1 MNEEMIEHKK
11 NNESEVETDPEKAED
26 EEYRNFKEEPGDDD
40 GENRHPIKTHSIF
53 LTSMLV
59 TKFMIG
65 SSILS
70 IPQIFKSFGIIY
82 GVVLS
87 CLFTC
92 TALISA
98 YLLLKS
104 KDITQRYSYAIYS
117 KLTMGLTGTILTK
130 LSLILMKLSTNCVHF
145 IVFSSLLRNILLTIF
160 GEEKDGFYF
169 NSKFILIVFALLLT
183 PLMFQSDISGLS
195 RFTYLSVLSLATLFV
210 STIILFI
217 FKYLNNEIPKFTTEM
232 LYISGKPGEL
242 FKCFGGYHNAF
253 VFQANLFTIYLPLS
267 PRSTKNMMKASLI
280 GAITSFSIY
289 VSFGLLG
296 FIMYKDEINDS
307 LIKNLGKELTRFVGE
322 NFFMA
327 TVLVICELAFI
338 VNSAFSSTLGFF
350 IAKKNLIGLIK
361 FVMKK
366 IDTKNATKNKDEEGT
381 QLADINEQ
389 GLAVKKE
396 ENTDEKDYLGKKG
409 EFLITLYLYIFI
421 TGIALSTDKII
432 GFATF
437 SGATVS
443 NFICVISPS
452 IFYLYFSRKKPF
464 SIIKLLAVFMLFLG
478 SFLIIGFFGFSFRFL
493 RFKG

>member
-1 MNEEMIEHKK
+1 
-11 NNESEVETDPEKAED
+11 
-26 EEYRNFKEEPGDDD
+26 
-40 GENRHPIKTHSIF
+40 
-53 LTSMLV
+53 
-59 TKFMIG
+59 
-65 SSILS
+65 
-70 IPQIFKSFGIIY
+70 
-82 GVVLS
+82 
-87 CLFTC
+87 
-92 TALISA
+92 
-98 YLLLKS
+98 
-104 KDITQRYSYAIYS
+104 
-117 KLTMGLTGTILTK
+117 
-130 LSLILMKLSTNCVHF
+130 
-145 IVFSSLLRNILLTIF
+145 
-160 GEEKDGFYF
+160 
-169 NSKFILIVFALLLT
+169 
-183 PLMFQSDISGLS
+183 MFQSDISGLS

-361 FVMKK
+361 FIMKK
-366 IDTKNATKNKDEEGT
+366 IDTKKDTKNKDEEGT

-396 ENTDEKDYLGKKG
+396 ENILFMKNAYRVLLTRARQG
-409 EFLITLYLYIFI
+409 FVIFI
-421 TGIALSTDKII
+421 PEGCDTDVTRKRENYDSTYNYLKSIGIPEI
-432 GFATF
+432 
-437 SGATVS
+437 
-443 NFICVISPS
+443 
-452 IFYLYFSRKKPF
+452 
-464 SIIKLLAVFMLFLG
+464 
-478 SFLIIGFFGFSFRFL
+478 
-493 RFKG
+493 

>member
-1 MNEEMIEHKK
+1 MKDDEQEKFEDSGN
-11 NNESEVETDPEKAED
+11 VTDPEKAED

-40 GENRHPIKTHSIF
+40 GENRHPIKTHSVF
-53 LTSMLV
+53 LTAMLV

-82 GVVLS
+82 GIILS
-87 CLFTC
+87 LVFTC
-92 TALISA
+92 TALVSA

-117 KLTMGLTGTILTK
+117 KMTMGLFGTILTK

-169 NSKFILIVFALLLT
+169 NSKFILIIFALMLT
-183 PLMFQSDISGLS
+183 PLMFQNDISGIS
-195 RFTYLSVLSLATLFV
+195 RFTYLSVVALGILLVA
-210 STIILFI
+210 TIILFI
-217 FKYLNNEIPKFTTEM
+217 FKYINNEIPCFTENM
-232 LYISGKPGEL
+232 LYISGTYPEL

-267 PRSTKNMMKASLI
+267 PRSTKSMMKASLI
-280 GAITSFSIY
+280 GSLTCIIIY

-322 NFFMA
+322 NYFMA

-361 FVMKK
+361 FVLKK
-366 IDTKNATKNKDEEGT
+366 MDKKKAEEEGT
-381 QLADINEQ
+381 QLEDVDEQ
-389 GLAVKKE
+389 GLIVKNQKDANEKE
-396 ENTDEKDYLGKKG
+396 YLSRNG
-409 EFLITLYLYIFI
+409 EFLISLFLYIFI
-421 TGIALSTDKII
+421 TTIALTTDKII

-443 NFICVISPS
+443 NFICVLSPA

-464 SIIKLLAVFMLFLG
+464 SITKLLAIYMLCLG
-478 SFLIIGFFGFSFRFL
+478 SFLIIGFFGFNFY
-493 RFKG
+493 KIIQ

>member
-1 MNEEMIEHKK
+1 MKEEMHEQEKFDDSG
-11 NNESEVETDPEKAED
+11 NVTDPEKAED

-53 LTSMLV
+53 LTAMLV

-70 IPQIFKSFGIIY
+70 IPQIFKSFGIIN
-82 GVVLS
+82 GIILS
-87 CLFTC
+87 VSFTC
-92 TALISA
+92 TALVSA

-117 KLTMGLTGTILTK
+117 KMTMGLFGTILTK

-145 IVFSSLLRNILLTIF
+145 IVFSSLLRNILLTVF
-160 GEEKDGFYF
+160 GEERDGFYF
-169 NSKFILIVFALLLT
+169 NSKFILIIFALLLT
-183 PLMFQSDISGLS
+183 PLMFQYDISGIS
-195 RFTYLSVLSLATLFV
+195 RFTYLSVLSLGILLVATV
-210 STIILFI
+210 ILFI
-217 FKYLNNEIPKFTTEM
+217 FKYINNEIPQFTQNM
-232 LYISGKPGEL
+232 LYISGTYPEL

-253 VFQANLFTIYLPLS
+253 VFQSNLFTIYLPLS

-280 GAITSFSIY
+280 GSLTCITIY

-322 NFFMA
+322 NYFMA

-361 FVMKK
+361 FVLKK
-366 IDTKNATKNKDEEGT
+366 MDKKGKAGEEGT
-381 QLADINEQ
+381 QLEDVDEQ
-389 GLAVKKE
+389 GLIVKKE
-396 ENTDEKDYLGKKG
+396 GEGNEKEYLSRNG
-409 EFLITLYLYIFI
+409 EFLISLFLYIFI
-421 TGIALSTDKII
+421 TTIALTTDKII

-443 NFICVISPS
+443 NFICVISPA
-452 IFYLYFSRKKPF
+452 IFYLYFSRKMPF
-464 SIIKLLAVFMLFLG
+464 SITKLLAIYMLCLG
-478 SFLIIGFFGFSFRFL
+478 SFLIIGFLGFNFY
-493 RFKG
+493 KIIQ